1 MAGGLIVPKRV
12 AEASLY
18 PPVKAFLERHGYTV
32 KGEIRGCDVVAVKE
46 GVPEFVVIT
55 ELKLGLSMEL
65 LLQATDRMAIAD
77 EVWIAV
83 PATKRGRDQDRRA
96 HRLCRLLGVGL
107 LTVGAPRGHVEIV
120 VAPEPYRP
128 RGNARKKNLLL
139 REFNRRRGDPA
150 IGGTNRRPVMT
161 AYRQQALDCAAGML
175 EGPRRPRDL
184 RPACPDA
191 GPILARNVYGYFENV
206 SRGVYAL
213 TASGHQAGREW
224 LAQQT
229 VTALPCPPGDTGD
242 SDGLP
247 GADRRVR
254 A

>member
-1 MAGGLIVPKRV
+1 MSV

-18 PPVKAFLERHGYTV
+18 PPVKAFLERLGYTA
-32 KGEIRGCDVVAVKE
+32 KGEIRGCDIVALRD
-46 GVPEFVVIT
+46 GTPEFVVVT
-55 ELKLGLSMEL
+55 ELKLGLSLEL

-83 PATKRGRDQDRRA
+83 PATRRGRDQDKRA
-96 HRLCRLLGVGL
+96 HRLCRLLGIGL
-107 LTVGAPRGHVEIV
+107 LTVSLPRGHVEIV

-128 RGNARKKNLLL
+128 RGNARRKNLLL

-150 IGGTNRRPVMT
+150 VGGTSRRPVMT
-161 AYRQQALDCAAGML
+161 AYRQQALNCAAGML
-175 EGPRRPRDL
+175 DGPKRPRDL

-191 GPILARNVYGYFENV
+191 GAILARDVHGYFEHV

-213 TASGHQAGREW
+213 TTAGHAAGRAW
-224 LAQQT
+224 LAQHGAS
-229 VTALPCPPGDTGD
+229 ALPSPTDEGDA
-242 SDGLP
+242 DGLP

>member
-1 MAGGLIVPKRV
+1 M

-18 PPVKAFLERHGYTV
+18 KPVKAFLEQLGYTA
-32 KGEIRGCDVVAVKE
+32 KGEIRGCDVVAVRD

-55 ELKLGLSMEL
+55 ELKLGLSLEL
-65 LLQATDRMAIAD
+65 LLQATDRLAIAD

-107 LTVGAPRGHVEIV
+107 MTVTLPRGLVEIV

-139 REFNRRRGDPA
+139 REFDRRRGDPA
-150 IGGTNRRPVMT
+150 IGGSNRRPVMT
-161 AYRQQALDCAAGML
+161 AYRQQALDCAAAML
-175 EGPRRPRDL
+175 DGPKRPRDL

-191 GPILARNVYGYFENV
+191 GPILARDVYGYFENV

-213 TASGHQAGREW
+213 TEAGQIAGRGW
-224 LAQQT
+224 LAQHAVT
-229 VTALPCPPGDTGD
+229 VLPSTPIEPGD
-242 SDGLP
+242 SDGVP